1 MAFLHEKGCYLQG
14 RRDVFSGANA
24 HCISHLSVFTVWL
37 LILFKGQTEI
47 EIWSEKKKNAQTLIR
62 SKK

>member
-24 HCISHLSVFTVWL
+24 HCISHLSVFTVQSL
-37 LILFKGQTEI
+37 YKLQTRNLALPGKPTSI
-47 EIWSEKKKNAQTLIR
+47 
-62 SKK
+62 